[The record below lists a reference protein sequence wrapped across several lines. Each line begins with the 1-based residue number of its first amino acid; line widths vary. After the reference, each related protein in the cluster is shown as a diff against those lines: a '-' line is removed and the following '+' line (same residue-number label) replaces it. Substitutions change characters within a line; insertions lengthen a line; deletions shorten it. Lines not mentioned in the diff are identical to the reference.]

1 MAGIMPLMPPPSTER
16 IYFFMIRYLLILLT
30 CSLLSGCVT
39 CPKTTVCFTPRE
51 NCAEQITNAIDQ
63 AQKSILIQAYQF
75 TSKPIAQSLIRAKK
89 RGIDIRVILDE
100 SQVSSKYSVINELFR
115 QKIPIYIDYKPAI
128 SHSKIMIID
137 EQKII
142 TGSFNF
148 SDAAQQ
154 RNAEN
159 LLIITGDPPLVE
171 QYIENWK
178 DRKSQSDP
186 YTPKVEE

>member
-1 MAGIMPLMPPPSTER
+1 MYLVMV
-16 IYFFMIRYLLILLT
+16 RYLLVLLI
-30 CSLLSGCVT
+30 CSFLSGCVT
-39 CPKTTVCFTPRE
+39 CPKTTVCFTPRG

-63 AQKSILIQAYQF
+63 AQKSILVQAYTF

-89 RGIDIRVILDE
+89 RGVDIKVILDE
-100 SQVSSKYSVINELFR
+100 SQISSKYSVINELFY
-115 QKIPIYIDYKPAI
+115 QKIPVYIDYKPAI

-148 SDAAQQ
+148 SDAAQK

-171 QYIENWK
+171 QYIKNWK
-178 DRKSQSDP
+178 DRQSQSDA

>member
-1 MAGIMPLMPPPSTER
+1 
-16 IYFFMIRYLLILLT
+16 MIFLTYL
-30 CSLLSGCVT
+30 LLSGCVS
-39 CPKTTVCFTPRE
+39 CPSTTVCFTPRE
-51 NCAEQITNAIDQ
+51 NCTNLIIDSVGH
-63 AQKSILIQAYQF
+63 AKKSVLVQAYQF
-75 TSKPIAQSLIRAKK
+75 TSKPIAESLVQAKK
-89 RGIDIRVILDE
+89 RGVDIKVILDE
-100 SQVSSKYSVINELFR
+100 SQVRSKYSVINELFR

-148 SDAAQQ
+148 SDSAQK

-159 LLIITGDPPLVE
+159 LLIITGDPQLVE

-178 DRKSQSDP
+178 DRQSQSDP

>member
-1 MAGIMPLMPPPSTER
+1 
-16 IYFFMIRYLLILLT
+16 MIRYLLVLLT
-30 CSLLSGCVT
+30 CSLLSGCVS
-39 CPKTTVCFTPRE
+39 CPSTTVCFTPRE

-63 AQKSILIQAYQF
+63 AQKSILVQAYQF
-75 TSKPIAQSLIRAKK
+75 TSKPIAESLVQAKK
-89 RGIDIRVILDE
+89 RRVDVMVILDE
-100 SQVSSKYSVINELFR
+100 SQVSSKYSVINELFH

-148 SDAAQQ
+148 SDAAQKK
-154 RNAEN
+154 NAEN
-159 LLIITGDPPLVE
+159 LLIITGEPTLVE

>member
-1 MAGIMPLMPPPSTER
+1 MMPLMPPPSTER
-16 IYFFMIRYLLILLT
+16 MYLVMVRYLLILLT

-51 NCAEQITNAIDQ
+51 NCTNQIIYAIDG
-63 AQKSILIQAYQF
+63 AKKSVLVQAYTF

-89 RGIDIRVILDE
+89 RGVDIKVILDE
-100 SQVSSKYSVINELFR
+100 SQVRSKYSVINELFG

-137 EQKII
+137 NQKII

-148 SDAAQQ
+148 SNAAQKK
-154 RNAEN
+154 NAEN
-159 LLIITGDPPLVE
+159 LLVITGSPSLVE
-171 QYIENWK
+171 QYVENWK
-178 DRKSQSDP
+178 DRQSQSKP
-186 YTPKVEE
+186 YTPE